1 MRETEQEIK
10 RELTLED
17 VPTLPQIL
25 VWRNAYLSFG
35 ANPNKFR
42 NSAEA
47 LLRRVLNGKEL
58 PAINSLVDI
67 YNTISIKYKVP
78 LGGDDL
84 DKVDGDILLTKAKGT
99 ESFTSLGS
107 TETEIVEPGEVIYQD
122 AKEVLCRR
130 WNWRESN
137 KSCMTEHTKNVC
149 FVIEVLDST
158 TNLSQVLQE
167 LGQDIHTHCGGHVT
181 TYTIDKDNKEIEL

>member
-1 MRETEQEIK
+1 MKFCIDESLFAKFPALRIGLVVAKGVDNKESNEIIRKKLRETEQEIK

-58 PAINSLVDI
+58 PAIN
-67 YNTISIKYKVP
+67 
-78 LGGDDL
+78 
-84 DKVDGDILLTKAKGT
+84 
-99 ESFTSLGS
+99 
-107 TETEIVEPGEVIYQD
+107 
-122 AKEVLCRR
+122 
-130 WNWRESN
+130 
-137 KSCMTEHTKNVC
+137 
-149 FVIEVLDST
+149 
-158 TNLSQVLQE
+158 
-167 LGQDIHTHCGGHVT
+167 
-181 TYTIDKDNKEIEL
+181 